1 MIVFVALVCV
11 EVVVDANSLWMFF
24 CEVVKEN
31 ISLGWLQPYSF
42 LAWNIE
48 NAKVRN
54 WWRETFQNNQQCL
67 EEVYI
72 ESKSIFNQQVFWV
85 CCHILWSRLRCV
97 VGKDSKVRLHFAC
110 IADKLYRNLALELD
124 PARGTGTHL
133 SSAFSKLNWLL
144 NNKFQIKINV
154 SYLNKALVVGIF
166 AQVIKTP
173 P

>member
-1 MIVFVALVCV
+1 MRTHFEC
-11 EVVVDANSLWMFF
+11 SS
-24 CEVVKEN
+24 VK
-31 ISLGWLQPYSF
+31 
-42 LAWNIE
+42 
-48 NAKVRN
+48 
-54 WWRETFQNNQQCL
+54 WWRRTSRWAGSNRTRFLPEIYNMWKLETDEEKLFKNNQQCL

-72 ESKSIFNQQVFWV
+72 ESESIFNQQEFWV
-85 CCHILWSRLRCV
+85 CCHILWSSLRCV
-97 VGKDSKVRLHFAC
+97 LGKDSKVRLHFAC

-124 PARGTGTHL
+124 PARGTGDFCRTHL